1 MAPTVLKR
9 FTDFDVT
16 KMPFMTGN
24 DIKVGGV
31 NCRVTRCG
39 YTGEDGYEVQIPAED
54 SIPLVKEIL
63 KNKEVV
69 PCRWASRRDHDALG
83 LGRSRLAASGG
94 RSLPVWHGP
103 EHVDLPRGGHA

>member
-39 YTGEDGYEVQIPAED
+39 YTGEDNRK
-54 SIPLVKEIL
+54 S
-63 KNKEVV
+63 VV
-69 PCRWASRRDHDALG
+69 
-83 LGRSRLAASGG
+83 
-94 RSLPVWHGP
+94 
-103 EHVDLPRGGHA
+103 